1 MIDPIA
7 SEAAKVLCPILEA
20 QPIARAS
27 FESRQLLL
35 LCIDQ
40 MVSRHVRILGNPWRS
55 PVSFDIKVIA
65 ADSSRAVMLKS
76 TVFV

>member
-7 SEAAKVLCPILEA
+7 SEAAKVLYPILGA
-20 QPIARAS
+20 QPRARAS
-27 FESRQLLL
+27 FESRHILL

-40 MVSRHVRILGNPWRS
+40 MVSHHVRILGDPWCS